1 MIGIGLFGQNGHQLP
16 HDLVVRG
23 GQVVATCGI
32 ATQSDAVVQYASF
45 TELLADPAVH
55 LVSIC
60 APRRD
65 QQVFFVQ
72 QALRAGKHVYAE
84 KPCVMRHD
92 ELDRLI
98 TLAQQQQCYLFEMA
112 GTAFEAPYAA
122 VTPLIASGILG
133 TIGQIVVRKS
143 YPYADWRP
151 QDEGIDGG
159 LIMQAGIHAARLIT
173 HVAQQRIVAISA
185 VEHQIGNPVA
195 HGDLQM
201 AVGMLAQ
208 LANGGC
214 ASIYANYYNQRG
226 NNLWGDDELRIYG
239 SQAFLYTVGHTI
251 YVVDAHQTRQFDCA
265 PQPAYIQRIID
276 VLHNN
281 TPRPLDIATEI
292 HPTHVVIAAKQSAL
306 HAGMWVPVPAV

>member
-23 GQVVATCGI
+23 GHVVATCDI
-32 ATQSDAVVQYASF
+32 STQSDDIVDYPSF

-65 QQVFFVQ
+65 QQGLFVQ

-92 ELDRLI
+92 ELDMLI
-98 TLAQQQQCYLFEMA
+98 TLASQQQCYLFEMA

-122 VTPLIASGILG
+122 VAPLIASGILG
-133 TIGQIVVRKS
+133 AIGQIVVRKS

-151 QDEGIDGG
+151 QDEGVDGG
-159 LIMQAGIHAARLIT
+159 LIMQSGIHAVRLIT
-173 HVAQQRIVAISA
+173 HLTNLRIVAISA

-195 HGDLQM
+195 SGDLQM
-201 AVGMLAQ
+201 AVGMLAR
-208 LANGGC
+208 LDNGGS

-226 NNLWGDDELRIYG
+226 NHTWGDDELRIYG
-239 SQAFLYTVGHTI
+239 SNAFLYTVGSKI
-251 YVVDAHQTRQFDCA
+251 YVVDADQTRQFDCA

-281 TPRPLDIATEI
+281 MPRPFDIATEI

-306 HAGMWVPVPAV
+306 HAGMWVSVPVV